1 MQSFL
6 RDYDLMVS
14 LIREKL
20 APREELATV
29 LTARIEKGREMPT
42 ELLKTAVLPIPGLS
56 VDGEGKI
63 RIGKTLID
71 GLSEGE
77 QLQLAFRVAKAQA
90 GELKL
95 ICLDGWNK
103 INPTERAW
111 IEKEISED
119 DFQYVVVSTEDGD
132 LVMNVSEG
140 TVKVAEKVDV

>member
-6 RDYDLMVS
+6 RDYDLMTS

-20 APREELATV
+20 VPREELAKV

-42 ELLKTAVLPIPGLS
+42 ELLKTAALPIPGLA
-56 VDGEGKI
+56 VDSEGKI

-77 QLQLAFRVAKAQA
+77 QLQLAFRVARAQA

-95 ICLDGWNK
+95 ICPA
-103 INPTERAW
+103 IPCQA
-111 IEKEISED
+111 SHA
-119 DFQYVVVSTEDGD
+119 SP
-132 LVMNVSEG
+132 
-140 TVKVAEKVDV
+140 

>member
-1 MQSFL
+1 MAHMQSFL
-6 RDYDLMVS
+6 RDYDLMTS

-20 APREELATV
+20 APREELAKV
-29 LTARIEKGREMPT
+29 LTARIEKGREIPT

-63 RIGKTLID
+63 RTGKTLID

-103 INPTERAW
+103 INPKERAW
-111 IEKEISED
+111 IEKESSED
-119 DFQYVVVSTEDGD
+119 DFQ
-132 LVMNVSEG
+132 
-140 TVKVAEKVDV
+140 